1 MLFPLSNGD
10 YKGILNYTG
19 NYNVPN
25 ISINAISE
33 RSATNNYA
41 DIDSLIHHKP
51 TDIFLYGKE
60 GTDPIH
66 IVFDFNFFR
75 IKLSNYLIETVNIG
89 SPPTKWIIAG
99 SNNKQG
105 PWTNID
111 DPPFND
117 SLCPKVSGTECNQ
130 RTTTRWN
137 CAASSA
143 FRYIRFSVIS
153 DRYNSQTGR
162 YLRFGGLEFYGTLLN
177 PKYFNS
183 CRICGRSTVSSIYFM
198 ILFSYANDTP

>member
-19 NYNVPN
+19 NYDIPN

-33 RSATNNYA
+33 NSGKSTYT
-41 DIDSLIHHKP
+41 DIDCFIHHKP
-51 TDIFLYGKE
+51 TDFTAYYKD

-66 IVFDFNFFR
+66 IVFDFYFFGVK
-75 IKLSNYLIETVNIG
+75 ITNYLIETGNIG

-117 SLCPKVSGTECNQ
+117 SLCPKVSGAECNQ
-130 RTTTRWN
+130 RTITRWN
-137 CAASSA
+137 CSSSSA
-143 FRYIRFSVIS
+143 FRYIRFSIIS
-153 DRYNSQTGR
+153 DRRNSQANR
-162 YLRFGGLEFYGTLLN
+162 YLRLGGLEFYGTLLS

-183 CRICGRSTVSSIYFM
+183 CHIYRRYSISSVYFV
-198 ILFSYANDTP
+198 ILLSS